1 MQATNDPAAEIYG
14 ASITRPRR
22 NGIGGRV
29 VGQAA
34 DRTACT
40 VNHIDF
46 CLSGLVGLEGDPLP
60 IRRPARRRGTARIGK
75 SEPTQV
81 GPIAGGHP
89 DVGATGP
96 RRVKG
101 DIPAVRRV
109 LRVHVGMRRGQE
121 RDRGGV
127 RIG

>member
-60 IRRPARRRGTARIGK
+60 IRRPAGMKIVIRAECHFVRFAPRDGQDVQMVVLVRGAAAR
-75 SEPTQV
+75 
-81 GPIAGGHP
+81 
-89 DVGATGP
+89 
-96 RRVKG
+96 
-101 DIPAVRRV
+101 
-109 LRVHVGMRRGQE
+109 
-121 RDRGGV
+121 
-127 RIG
+127 